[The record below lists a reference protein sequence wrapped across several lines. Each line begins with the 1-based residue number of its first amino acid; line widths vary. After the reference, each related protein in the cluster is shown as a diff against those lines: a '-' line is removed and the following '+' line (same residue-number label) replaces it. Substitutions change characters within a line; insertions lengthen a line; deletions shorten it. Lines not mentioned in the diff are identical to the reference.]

1 MLAAYQNLEMDWLI
15 YLLLFML
22 HGTVLSEWCKMTLG
36 ATVVKKKKAYIF
48 LYNIYFTVIYKL

>member
-36 ATVVKKKKAYIF
+36 ATVVKKKSLYIF
-48 LYNIYFTVIYKL
+48 I